1 MKRYVLPVICLSFI
15 IACNTQTAKTEQSSQ
30 SLPLQGTWKLLK
42 GTLIEKGD
50 TTVTDYTKN
59 ISFIKVINAD
69 HFAFLQHNLDK
80 DSATG
85 LNAGGGPYTLQD
97 STYKEHLEYC
107 GAKEWE
113 GTDFSFTITI
123 HNDTLVQR
131 GIEKLDKAGV
141 NRMNTEVYVR
151 LKK

>member
-1 MKRYVLPVICLSFI
+1 MKLSALPVICLLILFS
-15 IACNTQTAKTEQSSQ
+15 CNTQTVKTDQSSRQ
-30 SLPLQGTWKLLK
+30 LPLQGTWKLLK
-42 GTLIEKGD
+42 GTLIENGD

-59 ISFIKVINAD
+59 ISFIKIINED

-80 DSATG
+80 DSAAG
-85 LNAGGGPYTLQD
+85 LNAGGGAYTLQD
-97 STYKEHLEYC
+97 SIYKEHLEYY
-107 GAKEWE
+107 GAREWE
-113 GTDFSFTITI
+113 GADFSFTITI

-131 GIEKLDKAGV
+131 GIEKLEKAGV